1 MVSQLQILEVARE
14 EMFRET
20 LHDAPRRVA
29 KAVRMLYRDCGVE
42 MSYEHIPLI
51 VRSLDE
57 LGYFELRYAVET
69 LAEALGVTKQTIYT
83 RRKV

>member
-1 MVSQLQILEVARE
+1 
-14 EMFRET
+14 
-20 LHDAPRRVA
+20 
-29 KAVRMLYRDCGVE
+29 MLYRDCGVE